1 MFVVKFII
9 WILTAICW
17 WKIFEKAHIKGW
29 KAFIPFYC
37 DYTRFGVADKKWLY
51 FPFLI
56 ISVIGFVVNIVYSA
70 LAALDLA
77 DLILGEVSLETDLQF
92 WFWSSLVLTFIVLG
106 IEISIGILLAGKFQ
120 KEPIF
125 GVGLGILPIVF
136 APILAFDRS
145 VYVDNKQI

>member
-1 MFVVKFII
+1 M
-9 WILTAICW
+9 
-17 WKIFEKAHIKGW
+17 
-29 KAFIPFYC
+29 
-37 DYTRFGVADKKWLY
+37 ADKKWLY

-56 ISVIGFVVNIVYSA
+56 ISVIGFVANIVYSA

-77 DLILGEVSLETDLQF
+77 NLILGEVSLETDLQF